1 MLSYSRLQKG
11 IGTDMKLKGK
21 WFEKKVDE
29 RQEMDL
35 LKVEHFGFWLM
46 YYMLLAAILIQSIF
60 FEDGFHLAAGEWIIF
75 MLISI
80 ICVVGWV
87 RKGVWT
93 YQSRKIPGVRSYL
106 LYSTVTAFGVGI
118 PFAVLFAFKGNDI
131 SFKGIAMRIIIM
143 VVTLFVISFP
153 TFFIVGTIAKRREKA
168 LAEQNFDDDDYEED
182 N

>member
-1 MLSYSRLQKG
+1 
-11 IGTDMKLKGK
+11 MKLKRK

-60 FEDGFHLAAGEWIIF
+60 FEDGFRLAAGEWIIF

-106 LYSTVTAFGVGI
+106 LYSIVTAFGVGI
-118 PFAVLFAFKGNDI
+118 PFALLFAIKWSDT
-131 SFKGIAMRIIIM
+131 SFKSIAIRIIMM
-143 VVTLFVISFP
+143 VAALFVITFP